1 MRNFITHKATTF
13 LFYWKIKIHVNVN
26 KTWVAQMGP
35 NHLQN
40 EAITGHRVWG
50 NLQDDNNK
58 NIKYHKY
65 RTSAVLI

>member
-1 MRNFITHKATTF
+1 
-13 LFYWKIKIHVNVN
+13 
-26 KTWVAQMGP
+26 MGP

-65 RTSAVLI
+65 RPSAVLI